1 MNAKEDVT
9 SVDNIENIESGDIVQ
24 DIIDTGDI
32 SLDVN
37 DDLVSTMPVTDDVQI
52 EDITSNGG
60 KGISNTAILSIVIGV
75 CVILGIVLGIILGK
89 RAANK

>member
-1 MNAKEDVT
+1 MNSKEDVT
-9 SVDNIENIESGDIVQ
+9 SVDDIENMESGDIAQ

-32 SLDVN
+32 SVDVN
-37 DDLVSTMPVTDDVQI
+37 EDLVSTMPVTDAAQI

-60 KGISNTAILSIVIGV
+60 KGISNTAILSIVIGT